1 MKEYRE
7 RTGDS
12 GNAAYQ
18 DEELI
23 HINRLALIVVSVI
36 SVFLFGGY
44 LKDAADGNITWGFA
58 VLVAS
63 ISAFIFIVNNII
75 YFINKK
81 SNVLKNS
88 IVIECA
94 VLYLVA
100 MLGAKNDLVFIIA
113 VPLTGVIM
121 LYFDLKFMVSTSIGV
136 FLINIIYVCFR
147 LYKGTMPSGLPISL
161 STILLQVAGMAV
173 YLVAMCQATLISN
186 KINVRKLKQIA
197 GQKEQSEK
205 LLSDVLGI
213 ATVIRENS
221 VSASEKIS
229 SLRDAT
235 LKTSDS
241 LEEISKGNSL
251 NAESIE
257 KQTLMTGNI
266 QEKII
271 NTKNISDEMVKNAQ
285 NSLEAVKEGQQ
296 SMKELLLQAEFI
308 EQSNHQAAGL
318 MQILSEN
325 AKKVGSITEEIFS
338 ISSQTNMLA
347 LNASIESARAGMA

>member
-161 STILLQVAGMAV
+161 STID
-173 YLVAMCQATLISN
+173 
-186 KINVRKLKQIA
+186 RK
-197 GQKEQSEK
+197 
-205 LLSDVLGI
+205 
-213 ATVIRENS
+213 S
-221 VSASEKIS
+221 V
-229 SLRDAT
+229 
-235 LKTSDS
+235 
-241 LEEISKGNSL
+241 
-251 NAESIE
+251 
-257 KQTLMTGNI
+257 
-266 QEKII
+266 
-271 NTKNISDEMVKNAQ
+271 V
-285 NSLEAVKEGQQ
+285 
-296 SMKELLLQAEFI
+296 
-308 EQSNHQAAGL
+308 
-318 MQILSEN
+318 
-325 AKKVGSITEEIFS
+325 
-338 ISSQTNMLA
+338 
-347 LNASIESARAGMA
+347 